1 MPYAMIPDGY
11 SIKKV
16 TKLQKAA
23 VSSKRRHDNMEALL
37 ANPNTP
43 LVVGAAVLPII
54 TGALLKLFWNAVE
67 SEIGNIFTPEQKM
80 KVEVAFRGLL
90 FASPATGPILLGKK
104 ILSGDLG
111 PEASGLLGPDVQ
123 SIWDLL
129 GLK

>member
-1 MPYAMIPDGY
+1 
-11 SIKKV
+11 
-16 TKLQKAA
+16 
-23 VSSKRRHDNMEALL
+23 MEALL
-37 ANPNTP
+37 ANENTP
-43 LVVGAAVLPII
+43 LVVGAAVLPIL
-54 TGALLKLFWNAVE
+54 TGVLLKLFWNAVE

-90 FASPATGPILLGKK
+90 LASPATGPIALGQKL
-104 ILSGDLG
+104 LSGGLG

>member
-43 LVVGAAVLPII
+43 LVAGGAALLAALPI
-54 TGALLKLFWNAVE
+54 LSKLFFDSLE
-67 SEIGNIFTPEQKM
+67 LENIIISDEQKM
-80 KVEVAFRGLL
+80 KVQTGFTSLL
-90 FASPATGPILLGKK
+90 FASPATGPILLTKK
-104 ILSGDLG
+104 IWDALTGETSEGLGGKRGDVG
-111 PEASGLLGPDVQ
+111 Q
-123 SIWDLL
+123 
-129 GLK
+129 